1 MALEGGTYRTT
12 RSTRLGIVSLR
23 ADSIP
28 VLDKISVK
36 WVFSPQRPIFHQ
48 LSVTFGPHLQ
58 AQNTAH
64 HDC

>member
-36 WVFSPQRPIFHQ
+36 WVFRLNGLYSISCR
-48 LSVTFGPHLQ
+48 
-58 AQNTAH
+58 
-64 HDC
+64 